1 MPPPSDAPLRKTTI
15 NLYLSDIEALER
27 LYGRGWQEAVRN
39 LVKYHVK
46 EKTRPIEDWTKAF
59 WCPYTADHTCAAKVP
74 QACICMK
81 EVSHSAKRD

>member
-27 LYGRGWQEAVRN
+27 LYGRGWQETVRN

-46 EKTRPIEDWTKAF
+46 EKTKPTTVQELWNGEFD
-59 WCPYTADHTCAAKVP
+59 AK
-74 QACICMK
+74 
-81 EVSHSAKRD
+81 